1 MLILFVFHL
10 FVSKHNY
17 ILQVYVLNA
26 EYSFQETLGP
36 SHHIMLSVLTSL
48 TCPIMPLWP
57 GSSDDIWSWSRPF
70 WSVLKLT
77 WLLDH
82 VTKHWQVMITWPRL
96 TSVAQ
101 SSQAAL
107 HMYLVN
113 IFQDTLSCLQRWT
126 LDFYYRSPY
135 TVWWIQFHVTH
146 RFHVYYSSHWA
157 PNYIQ
162 CDLAEILTNG
172 FQR

>member
-1 MLILFVFHL
+1 MLILFVLHL

-26 EYSFQETLGP
+26 EYSFQETLDP

-77 WLLDH
+77 LATRSCYQTQAGYNNMAQADLSGTVKSGCSSRVSQCTRWISVRTHWIVYRNEVWISIIDH
-82 VTKHWQVMITWPRL
+82 HTQPVE
-96 TSVAQ
+96 
-101 SSQAAL
+101 
-107 HMYLVN
+107 Y
-113 IFQDTLSCLQRWT
+113 IFM
-126 LDFYYRSPY
+126 
-135 TVWWIQFHVTH
+135 
-146 RFHVYYSSHWA
+146 
-157 PNYIQ
+157 
-162 CDLAEILTNG
+162 
-172 FQR
+172 